1 MYIKSKNFLQIDIT
15 NFKEVDKAIKRIK
28 PDIILHYASEI
39 FDTYK
44 KSQININNIDGTLNL
59 VKAAKNLKLNN
70 LFLPTFSIFEKN
82 YEDLIDEVELYL
94 AVIIMVYQKLKRKE
108 YS

>member
-59 VKAAKNLKLNN
+59 VKAAENLKLNN
-70 LFLPTFSIFEKN
+70 LFLLQPFQF
-82 YEDLIDEVELYL
+82 
-94 AVIIMVYQKLKRKE
+94 LKKITRI
-108 YS
+108 